1 MTVVTTQHL
10 LCSSFNAK
18 LKWRSDFL
26 SHLLHSHSPTI
37 TAPVA
42 LISSFTLPL
51 AYHHCTSRA
60 APTSL
65 TPACSSSVPSKG
77 RPQPALPTGART
89 VAEPC
94 PPFRRLSLHRL
105 HPLPMRYH
113 CLCISHVSCLWL
125 SVCACMCASTFLW
138 GFCMCM
144 FVCNYVCVCVSL
156 WEHVCV
162 GTHAQE
168 CVYLLA
174 DTSVDPPSAKAC
186 LACARLWRDSSD
198 FAMVPSTACSSI
210 SPRRYG
216 LQKKQRMSAD
226 YHAKCSAFSSGV
238 ALAQHTLR

>member
-144 FVCNYVCVCVSL
+144 LYVCVQLRVCMCEFMRACVCRYACTRMCLLTSRHFSRSSL
-156 WEHVCV
+156 
-162 GTHAQE
+162 
-168 CVYLLA
+168 
-174 DTSVDPPSAKAC
+174 
-186 LACARLWRDSSD
+186 R
-198 FAMVPSTACSSI
+198 
-210 SPRRYG
+210 
-216 LQKKQRMSAD
+216 
-226 YHAKCSAFSSGV
+226 
-238 ALAQHTLR
+238 